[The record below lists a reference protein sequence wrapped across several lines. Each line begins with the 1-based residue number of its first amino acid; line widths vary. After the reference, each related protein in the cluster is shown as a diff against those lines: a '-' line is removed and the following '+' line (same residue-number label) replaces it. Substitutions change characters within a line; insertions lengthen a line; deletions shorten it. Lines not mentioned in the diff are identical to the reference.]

1 MDLPSGY
8 DPALWKQLCDM
19 GIVGLLAPEEFGG
32 AGAGPVEIETVMEEA
47 GAALLC
53 APLLS
58 SAVLSV
64 TALTASG
71 DRNAQTRLLPS
82 ITDGAR
88 IATLAL
94 TGQRGNW
101 TEEGVDVSAA
111 QRGGDWVLHGIAN
124 YVTHAQC
131 ADILLVVARTRAG
144 LSLFEIALPA
154 AKLEIAPLPTFDH
167 SLRLARITFKD
178 APAQL
183 IGSDGKGWDFA
194 QAAIDVALIA
204 LAGDQAGGAKAMLEK
219 TIEYA
224 KTRIQFGRQ
233 IGSFQAIKHM
243 ASDLL
248 LESESAI
255 SAARHAAQALADE
268 APDAPA
274 AISLAAFSCA
284 DAYTQVAATSIQMHG
299 GIAFTWDHPAH
310 LYLRRARADAQLFGS
325 PAHFRERYVQP
336 LGG

>member
-1 MDLPSGY
+1 MELPAGY
-8 DPALWKQLCDM
+8 DPALWKQLAEM

-32 AGAGPVEIETVMEEA
+32 AGAGPVELEIVMEEA

-58 SAVLSV
+58 SSVLAV
-64 TALTASG
+64 TALVASG
-71 DRNAQTRLLPS
+71 DRAAQTRLLPA
-82 ITDGAR
+82 IAEGAR

-94 TGQRGNW
+94 TGDAGSW
-101 TEEGVDVSAA
+101 TPDNVSVTAAKRSDDWRLTGV
-111 QRGGDWVLHGIAN
+111 AN

-131 ADILLVVARTRAG
+131 ADIILVVAKTPAG
-144 LSLFEIALPA
+144 LSLFETPA
-154 AKLEIAPLPTFDH
+154 FNIAPLPTFDH
-167 SLRLARITFKD
+167 TLRLARLEFKD
-178 APAQL
+178 APAHL
-183 IGSDGKGWDFA
+183 IGADGKGWDAA
-194 QAAIDVALIA
+194 QAALDMGLIA
-204 LAGDQAGGAKAMLEK
+204 LAGDQAGGARAMLEK
-219 TIEYA
+219 TVEYA

-255 SAARHAAQALADE
+255 SAARHAAQTLADGAAE
-268 APDAPA
+268 APSAL
-274 AISLAAFSCA
+274 SLAAFACA
-284 DAYTQVAATSIQMHG
+284 DAYTKVTADSIQMHG

-310 LYLRRARADAQLFGS
+310 LYLRRARADAQLFGP
-325 PAHFRERYVQP
+325 PARFREAYVEA